1 MEARCPKVQRNQLG
15 RSFRGAQAENRHL
28 DVVRIPNI
36 SFFKLC
42 DQYWEMRGKQLRTKG
57 LRTILR
63 IWKREFGNLNV
74 KELARPKIEK
84 MLKDRMER
92 DGISASTRNRHLAMI
107 KSMFQ
112 CTIKWGLMRENPA
125 SGIPKL
131 RETGARNRFLDL
143 EEVRMLLEGASE
155 SFRPIL
161 ITALHTGMRRGELL
175 NLRWSDVDFG
185 NRIIMVRE
193 TKSGRQRAIPIDQ
206 TLYRTLSELPS
217 RFKKGFVFPSPIWPD
232 RPMSDLTHSFRR
244 LVRKVGLANLRL
256 HDIRHT
262 FASHLVMNGVDIR
275 TVQELLGHT
284 TLTMTM
290 RYSHLAP
297 VHRTR
302 ALQILD
308 SVLATDTKTDTV
320 ANEAPSGSL

>member
-1 MEARCPKVQRNQLG
+1 MVK
-15 RSFRGAQAENRHL
+15 
-28 DVVRIPNI
+28 IPNI

-42 DQYWEMRGKQLRTKG
+42 DQYWEMRGKQLRTNG
-57 LRTILR
+57 LRTILE
-63 IWKREFGNLNV
+63 IWKREFGKILV
-74 KELARPKIEK
+74 KELTRPRIEK
-84 MLKDRMER
+84 MLRDRMER
-92 DGISASTRNRHLAMI
+92 DGVTASTRNRHLAML

-112 CTIKWGLMRENPA
+112 SAIKWGLMRENPA
-125 SGIPKL
+125 KGIPKL
-131 RETGARNRFLDL
+131 RETGARTRFLDQD
-143 EEVRMLLEGASE
+143 EVRVLLEAADE

-161 ITALHTGMRRGELL
+161 VTALHTGMRRSELL

-193 TKSGRQRAIPIDQ
+193 SKSGKQRAIPIDQ
-206 TLYRTLSELPS
+206 TLYQTLCTLPS
-217 RFKKGFVFPSPIWPD
+217 RFRRGYVFPSPKSPD
-232 RPMSDLTHSFRR
+232 RPLSDLTHAFRR
-244 LVRKVGLANLRL
+244 LVKKVGLTNLRL
-256 HDIRHT
+256 HDARHS

-275 TVQELLGHT
+275 TVQELLGHAS
-284 TLTMTM
+284 LTMTM

-320 ANEAPSGSL
+320 AKMGKSGSR